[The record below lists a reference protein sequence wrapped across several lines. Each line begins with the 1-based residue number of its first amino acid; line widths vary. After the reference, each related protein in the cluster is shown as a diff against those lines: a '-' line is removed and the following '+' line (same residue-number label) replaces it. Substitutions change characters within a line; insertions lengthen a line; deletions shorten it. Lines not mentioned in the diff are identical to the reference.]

1 LFLNFIHRWQNWLMA
16 LFLLMLACTGI
27 RLYPH
32 THLSHNMLFSTTVY
46 DVNGELLRLTLAKDE
61 KYRLW
66 TPLQEMPPSL
76 IQGVQLYE
84 DQWFYYH
91 FGFNPISLLRA
102 TIKSYGGSGATR
114 QGGSTI
120 TMQLARMYW
129 KLNTKTVYGKFIQI
143 LRAIQLEL
151 SYSKNDILEAYLNY
165 APYGRNI
172 ESIGAASLI
181 YFDKQP
187 LNLNLQEALTL
198 AVLPQ
203 SPSYRIDKNTG
214 IVEKGLQEARN
225 RLFASWR
232 KIYPTSSFDAALFKL
247 PLALKQPE
255 QLPFIAPHFV
265 DRLLY
270 ERHYYAKETREIH
283 TSLDSRLQ
291 ELLETQMHSFI
302 QRNAIKGIFNAS
314 AILVDTRTMHIKAL
328 VGSANYHDTSIYGQV
343 DGTRAKRS
351 PGSTLKPFIY
361 ALGFD
366 QGLIHPM
373 SILKDVPSSF
383 GIYTPENFDLKFQ
396 GPITVSD
403 ALIYS
408 RNIPAVSIA
417 SKLTQPNLYQFLQ
430 YAGIE
435 KMATEEHY
443 GLALSLGGGE
453 VSMQELITLY
463 AMLANGGILQP
474 LVGELLPSSLGKN
487 DMLPRKKLRLLSEE
501 SSFMIMDI
509 LAQNPRPNQSLS
521 EKRSSLPVYW
531 KTGTSWGFRDA
542 WSVGVFGPY
551 ALAVWVG
558 NFDGKGNQSFTGQ
571 TAAAPLFFQI
581 IDSMQAQ
588 YPNLEQRKIPV
599 PPNVKKVDICL
610 ASGNLVTQWCQQKGQ
625 TWFIPGKT
633 PIAVDTVFRPVMID
647 IKTGKT
653 ACPPFDPKTSKIE
666 IFEFWSS
673 DLLKLFAQAGIPKRT
688 PPSTKHCTQ
697 QSISNAYREIYISS
711 PSENLTYTLQRSALE
726 TQFIPLNVTVDAEIQ
741 TVYWFANKD
750 YIGKTSA
757 KSPLEWYPKKRGDY
771 IIRAVDDKGNSD
783 QKHIKIAIIQ

>member
-1 LFLNFIHRWQNWLMA
+1 MA
-16 LFLLMLACTGI
+16 LFLLILTCVGI

-32 THLSHNMLFSTTVY
+32 APLSQKLLFSTTVY
-46 DVNGELLRLTLAKDE
+46 DANHELLRLTLAKDE
-61 KYRLW
+61 RYRLW
-66 TPLQEMPPSL
+66 TPLQDISPSF

-91 FGFNPISLLRA
+91 CGFNPISLLRA
-102 TIKSYGGSGATR
+102 AVKSYGGGGAAR

-129 KLNTKTVYGKFIQI
+129 KLNTKTFYGKCIQI
-143 LRAIQLEL
+143 LRAVQLEL

-181 YFDKQP
+181 YFEKQP
-187 LNLNLQEALTL
+187 LALNLQEALTL

-225 RLFASWR
+225 RLFTSW
-232 KIYPTSSFDAALFKL
+232 KKTYLTTSFDEALFKL
-247 PLALKQPE
+247 PLTLKQPE
-255 QLPFIAPHFV
+255 QLPFLAPHFV
-265 DRLLY
+265 DRLVY
-270 ERHYYAKETREIH
+270 ERHDYTKEARVIH

-291 ELLETQMHSFI
+291 ELLETQIHSFI
-302 QRNAIKGIFNAS
+302 KRNAIKGIFNAS
-314 AILVDTRTMHIKAL
+314 AMLVDTRTMHIKAL
-328 VGSANYHDTSIYGQV
+328 VGSANYYDASIYGQV

-435 KMATEEHY
+435 KMATQEHY

-453 VSMQELITLY
+453 VSMQELIRLY

-474 LVGELLPSSLGKN
+474 LVEELLPSSLDK
-487 DMLPRKKLRLLSEE
+487 DDIPQTQKLRLLSEA

-509 LAQNPRPNQSLS
+509 LAQNPRPDQSLS
-521 EKRSSLPVYW
+521 EKKSSLPVYW

-542 WSVGVFGPY
+542 WSVGIFGPY

-581 IDSMQAQ
+581 IDSIQAQ
-588 YPNLEQRKIPV
+588 YPHLEQRKIPV

-610 ASGNLVTQWCQQKGQ
+610 ASGNLVTQWCQRKGQ

-633 PIAVDTVFRPVMID
+633 PITVDTVFRPVVLD
-647 IKTGKT
+647 TKTGKA
-653 ACPPFDPKTSKIE
+653 ACPPFDPKTTQVE

-673 DLLKLFAQAGIPKRT
+673 DLLKLFAQAGIPKKT
-688 PPSTKHCTQ
+688 PPSTEHCSHQ
-697 QSISNAYREIYISS
+697 NISNTYREIDITS
-711 PSENLTYTLQRSALE
+711 PSENLTYTLRRSVLE

-741 TVYWFANKD
+741 TVYWFANGD
-750 YIGKTSA
+750 YIGHTSA
-757 KSPLEWYPKKRGDY
+757 KSPLEWYPKQRGDY
-771 IIRAVDDKGNSD
+771 TIRAVDDKGNSD